1 MMRQGAAH
9 AAAWITPAL
18 LTVLASRVASGH
30 VEAPLLVL
38 LTVAAPLVALLRPPL
53 TAARNPVTR
62 VVILIVVGLV
72 VWANVSAFA
81 DVAALLGGARW
92 HGAVL
97 AAALTL
103 LVTVWPAA
111 DRGRAAVLMLIVGVA
126 CVLAVAAAAAVAAGR
141 TPWSAWNDVAS
152 RPALVFS
159 ERGAVARIT
168 RDTTLQFSEAH
179 HVVALRGGAFRVAEQ
194 EGARTLL
201 REWLVRD
208 NDVLTLRPGDRLSLP
223 AGARVRFEVGKRVP
237 GGPASGAQWADAPA
251 RGAARTLPALLGL
264 AITLLGGAAALV
276 PPWTRG
282 VRGLAAI
289 VPLVCGWAAVCCGI
303 YAVAIAPELV
313 LADAPAAALIAAA
326 RTVPHA
332 GAAAG
337 FTIVGCAGLLA
348 LLIAAAQSLRARVV
362 EVAGASAPAM
372 WTAVF
377 VLAAAGSIWPI
388 DAWIVLS
395 TALGL
400 AACAWAAP
408 FLAAGDEEEEGGWS
422 PAALGSI
429 AGVLAFGVLAALAA
443 RLPDWAGGVGDYPAL
458 MAAPV
463 AWAVAV
469 RARRPSARRAG
480 GTARWPSA
488 TSDP

>member
-1 MMRQGAAH
+1 MRQGAAH
-9 AAAWITPAL
+9 AAAWTTPAL
-18 LTVLASRVASGH
+18 LTLLASRVASGH

-53 TAARNPVTR
+53 AAVRNPVTR
-62 VVILIVVGLV
+62 GVLLIVVGLV
-72 VWANVSAFA
+72 VWANVGVFA
-81 DVAALLGGARW
+81 DVASLLGGARW
-92 HGAVL
+92 QGAVL

-103 LVTVWPAA
+103 LVTMWPAA
-111 DRGRAAVLMLIVGVA
+111 GRGRAAVLAVGVA
-126 CVLAVAAAAAVAAGR
+126 CVLAVVVAAAVAAGR

-159 ERGAVARIT
+159 ERGAVARFT
-168 RDTTLQFSEAH
+168 RDTTLAFAEAH
-179 HVVALRGGAFRVAEQ
+179 HVVVLGGGTFRVTEQ
-194 EGARTLL
+194 EGARTLV
-201 REWLVRD
+201 REWLLRE

-223 AGARVRFEVGKRVP
+223 AGARVRFEAGKRVP

-251 RGAARTLPALLGL
+251 RGAARTLPVLLGL
-264 AITLLGGAAALV
+264 AITLLGGAVALV
-276 PPWTRG
+276 PPWTRV
-282 VRGLAAI
+282 VRGPAAV
-289 VPLVCGWAAVCCGI
+289 VPLLCGWAAMCCGI
-303 YAVAIAPELV
+303 YAVAVAPELV
-313 LADAPAAALIAAA
+313 LADVSAAALIGAA

-377 VLAAAGSIWPI
+377 ALATAGSLWPI

-395 TALGL
+395 MALGL
-400 AACAWAAP
+400 ATCAWAAP
-408 FLAAGDEEEEGGWS
+408 LLAAGDDEEEGGWS

-429 AGVLAFGVLAALAA
+429 AGVLTFGVLAALAA

-463 AWAVAV
+463 AWAVAS

-480 GTARWPSA
+480 GTARLPSA
-488 TSDP
+488 TSGP

>member
-9 AAAWITPAL
+9 AAAWTTPAL
-18 LTVLASRVASGH
+18 LTLLASRVASGH

-38 LTVAAPLVALLRPPL
+38 LAVAAPLVALLRPPL
-53 TAARNPVTR
+53 IAVRNPVTR
-62 VVILIVVGLV
+62 AVILIVVGLV
-72 VWANVSAFA
+72 VWANVSVLA
-81 DVAALLGGARW
+81 DVASLLGGARW
-92 HGAVL
+92 QGAVL

-103 LVTVWPAA
+103 LVTAWPGA
-111 DRGRAAVLMLIVGVA
+111 DRGRAAVLIIGVA
-126 CVLAVAAAAAVAAGR
+126 CVLAVVAAAAAATGR

-159 ERGAVARIT
+159 DRGAVARFT
-168 RDTTLQFSEAH
+168 RDATLEFAEAH
-179 HVVALRGGAFRVAEQ
+179 HVVALRSGTFRVAEH
-194 EGARTLL
+194 EGARTLV

-223 AGARVRFEVGKRVP
+223 AGARVRFEIGKRVP
-237 GGPASGAQWADAPA
+237 GGPASGAQWTDAPA

-264 AITLLGGAAALV
+264 AVTLLGGAVALV
-276 PPWTRG
+276 PSWTRG
-282 VRGLAAI
+282 VRPAAI
-289 VPLVCGWAAVCCGI
+289 VPLVSGWAAVCCGI

-313 LADAPAAALIAAA
+313 LADSPAAALIGAA

-332 GAAAG
+332 GAAAAV
-337 FTIVGCAGLLA
+337 TIVGCAGLLA
-348 LLIAAAQSLRARVV
+348 LLFAAAQSLRSRVV

-377 VLAAAGSIWPI
+377 ALAAAGSIRPI

-395 TALGL
+395 MALGL

-408 FLAAGDEEEEGGWS
+408 LLAAGDEEEEGGWS
-422 PAALGSI
+422 PAALGSM

-443 RLPDWAGGVGDYPAL
+443 RLPHWAGGVGDYPAL

-480 GTARWPSA
+480 GTARLPSV
-488 TSDP
+488 TSGP

>member
-1 MMRQGAAH
+1 MTRRGAAH
-9 AAAWITPAL
+9 AAAWTTPAL
-18 LTVLASRVASGH
+18 LALLASRVASGH
-30 VEAPLLVL
+30 AEAPLLVL
-38 LTVAAPLVALLRPPL
+38 LAVAAPLVALLRPPV
-53 TAARNPVTR
+53 TAVLNPVTR
-62 VVILIVVGLV
+62 LVVLIVVGLV
-72 VWANVSAFA
+72 VWANVIVFA
-81 DVAALLGGARW
+81 DVASLLGGARW
-92 HGAVL
+92 QGAVL

-111 DRGRAAVLMLIVGVA
+111 DRGRAAVLTAGVA
-126 CVLAVAAAAAVAAGR
+126 CVLAVVAAAAVATGR
-141 TPWSAWNDVAS
+141 TPWGAWNDVAS

-159 ERGAVARIT
+159 ERGAGARFT
-168 RDTTLQFSEAH
+168 RDTTLEFAEVH
-179 HVVALRGGAFRVAEQ
+179 HVVALGAGAFRVAEQ
-194 EGARTLL
+194 EGARTVV

-237 GGPASGAQWADAPA
+237 GAPASGAQWANAPA
-251 RGAARTLPALLGL
+251 RDAARALPAGLGL

-282 VRGLAAI
+282 GAAAV

-313 LADAPAAALIAAA
+313 LADASAAALIGVA
-326 RTVPHA
+326 RALPRA

-337 FTIVGCAGLLA
+337 LTVVGCAGLLA
-348 LLIAAAQSLRARVV
+348 LLIASAQSLRPRVV
-362 EVAGASAPAM
+362 EAARASAPAT

-377 VLAAAGSIWPI
+377 ALAAVGSVWPI
-388 DAWIVLS
+388 DAWLVLS

-408 FLAAGDEEEEGGWS
+408 LLAAGDQEEEGGWS

-429 AGVLAFGVLAALAA
+429 TGALAFGALAALAA
-443 RLPDWAGGVGDYPAL
+443 RLPDWAGGIGDYPAL
-458 MAAPV
+458 LAAPV
-463 AWAVAV
+463 AWAVAFT
-469 RARRPSARRAG
+469 ARRPSARRAG
-480 GTARWPSA
+480 GTARSPSG
-488 TSDP
+488 TSGP